1 MSGNTAKTGARRR
14 IDQTELDAICARHD
28 RLWQAKP
35 GGARAV
41 LAWLDLSG
49 LSLRGRNLA
58 DADFAAASLI
68 GTDLSGAKLDNATFF
83 GADMQD
89 CLLIDASLRRTDL
102 RGACLRGADLSG
114 ADLFEADL
122 REGTIAAADAK
133 LGFRIVEAKSR
144 KDTQAQGACL
154 VGANL
159 ERSKLT
165 GIVAVAADFTDAI
178 MKDCKMVRANLK
190 QASFR
195 GADMSGADLSGA
207 DLSGADLRDAVLV
220 GAKVV
225 MWRTDGANMAGTL
238 TDDRSSG
245 SPVCKL
251 PAAEMLSEHARWCE
265 SGGRRAV
272 PLCLTASTSGPWA
285 RSRAMT

>member
-1 MSGNTAKTGARRR
+1 
-14 IDQTELDAICARHD
+14 
-28 RLWQAKP
+28 
-35 GGARAV
+35 
-41 LAWLDLSG
+41 
-49 LSLRGRNLA
+49 
-58 DADFAAASLI
+58 
-68 GTDLSGAKLDNATFF
+68 
-83 GADMQD
+83 MQD
-89 CLLIDASLRRTDL
+89 CVLIDASLRRTDL
-102 RGACLRGADLSG
+102 RGACLRGADLTG

-144 KDTQAQGACL
+144 TDTQAQGACL

-165 GIVAVAADFTDAI
+165 GIVAVAADFSDAI

-251 PAAEMLSEHARWCE
+251 PAAEMLAEHSHWC
-265 SGGRRAV
+265 A
-272 PLCLTASTSGPWA
+272 TAGA
-285 RSRAMT
+285 